1 MSAPT
6 QDDERAQMQAALAAL
21 TLQVTDLQN
30 QINNLSRLQRANGRS
45 GNNQG
50 MATTL
55 ARRTFSP
62 PANLGSL
69 ETLMPAT
76 RMVTAQMVSPAD
88 GNGLGICMGGVVLS
102 WIDVCAGLAA
112 KTLARGPCV
121 TASVDAVHFLKPCRV
136 GSVVIVAAMVNRTF
150 KSSMEVGV
158 RVEEECPLTGVRHH
172 CCSAYLTFVAISP
185 PPSLSFFNG
194 NNTSSSSATSLAS
207 SPTGGRREL
216 PRVIPGPSRRLQLT
230 YSEAGKRREW
240 RLERRQH
247 LRNDPEASAAAAACR
262 LIPVTHRVGTP
273 TMPPSLRSTSTT
285 TSTVDNKN
293 NTSISGSTNIRNGT
307 DKTTP
312 TTTTTPLRHSIPPFL
327 TTAHSTHI
335 VMPNA
340 ANSIG
345 VTFGGQ
351 ILRWVEEA
359 AFVVATRLSRGGH
372 VLTATMD
379 EVTFLRPTRV
389 GDTVY
394 LEAQATAVFGS
405 SVEVMI
411 SVWGEVPEE
420 GKPFH
425 CGDAYATIV
434 SVNSQGQPMNIPFE
448 IVPQTREEE
457 LRYKGAVARREA
469 RLVLRE
475 AILDKAKRVS
485 LDEST
490 DDMDAWKL
498 NQERSQEVRE
508 EIMKR
513 EAEDALV
520 KAMAVA

>member
-1 MSAPT
+1 MSHT
-6 QDDERAQMQAALAAL
+6 IQDDERAQLQAALAAL

-30 QINNLSRLQRANGRS
+30 QINKINQLQTANGRS
-45 GNNQG
+45 QNAQ
-50 MATTL
+50 APITTL
-55 ARRTFSP
+55 PGHRTLSSP
-62 PANLGSL
+62 TNLGSI
-69 ETLMPAT
+69 ETPMAAT

-136 GSVVIVAAMVNRTF
+136 GSVIIVAAMVNRTF

-158 RVEEECPLTGVRHH
+158 RVEEECPLSGVRHH

-185 PPSLSFFNG
+185 LPPLTFSNNG
-194 NNTSSSSATSLAS
+194 GNSGGSPSTFTTSAATNSI
-207 SPTGGRREL
+207 TGRREL
-216 PRVIPGPSRRLQLT
+216 PRVIPGTSKRLQLT

-240 RLERRQH
+240 RLEKRQH
-247 LRNDPEASAAAAACR
+247 LRDDPEASAAAAACR
-262 LIPVTHRVGTP
+262 LIPVTHRVGTR
-273 TMPPSLRSTSTT
+273 TMPPSLRTSIENNNKSTT
-285 TSTVDNKN
+285 GTTGTSQTQAV
-293 NTSISGSTNIRNGT
+293 
-307 DKTTP
+307 
-312 TTTTTPLRHSIPPFL
+312 PLRHSIPASL

-359 AFVVATRLSRGGH
+359 AFVVATRISRGGH

-448 IVPQTREEE
+448 IVPQTREED

-469 RLVLRE
+469 RLELRE
-475 AILDKAKRVS
+475 AMLDKAKRLS
-485 LDEST
+485 LDESG
-490 DDMDAWKL
+490 DDADAWKL

>member
-1 MSAPT
+1 MNAT
-6 QDDERAQMQAALAAL
+6 NQDDERAQMQAALAAL

-30 QINNLSRLQRANGRS
+30 QINNLSRLQTANGRLE
-45 GNNQG
+45 NNQG
-50 MATTL
+50 IAATL
-55 ARRTFSP
+55 AGRNLSP

-69 ETLMPAT
+69 ETPMAAT

-121 TASVDAVHFLKPCRV
+121 TASVDAVHFLNPCHVGRV
-136 GSVVIVAAMVNRTF
+136 VLVAAMVNRTF

-172 CCSAYLTFVAISP
+172 CCSAYLTFVTISVP
-185 PPSLSFFNG
+185 PPLSLFNG
-194 NNTSSSSATSLAS
+194 TNTSSSFTTTSASNS
-207 SPTGGRREL
+207 IGGRREL

-273 TMPPSLRSTSTT
+273 TMPPSLRTTRTTTPAVDNNNTSTSTKCGTEKTTPATTTSTT
-285 TSTVDNKN
+285 T
-293 NTSISGSTNIRNGT
+293 
-307 DKTTP
+307 TP
-312 TTTTTPLRHSIPPFL
+312 PRHSIPPSL

-359 AFVVATRLSRGGH
+359 AFVVATRVSRGNH

-394 LEAQATAVFGS
+394 LEAQATAVFS
-405 SVEVMI
+405 ASVEVI
-411 SVWGEVPEE
+411 VSVWGEIPEE

-434 SVNSQGQPMNIPFE
+434 SVNPHGQPMNIPFE

-469 RLVLRE
+469 RLVLRK
-475 AILDKAKRVS
+475 AMLDKSKRAS
-485 LDEST
+485 LDESVY
-490 DDMDAWKL
+490 DLDAWKL
-498 NQERSQEVRE
+498 NQERSREVRE
-508 EIMKR
+508 DIMKR
-513 EAEDALV
+513 EAEDAMV
-520 KAMAVA
+520 KAMAMA